1 MKTVYVLLWGGHW
14 ELEVRGVTTNLK
26 VAELWESRHP
36 EGLYSYEKATLVDTV
51 KEYARSDI

>member
-1 MKTVYVLLWGGHW
+1 VYVLLWGGHW

-26 VAELWESRHP
+26 VAEVWESRHP

-51 KEYARSDI
+51 KEYASSDI